1 MPTSDF
7 IPVNVFACAL
17 WPDATDTADARSLQH
32 WLQALRAR
40 EHHPVFQSLA
50 RARVQALTHLPA
62 DSACSSHEWA
72 YARAVGWETHTDLL
86 PFAAQTAQQLQL
98 SSPPDHG
105 WAFVDLVNAQYNQG
119 QTHISLPDSLSAA
132 ESDSFMQA
140 MRPYFEE
147 DGIHLQ
153 ALTPGRF
160 LAHAGVFKQLPA
172 VSLEHVLQHGA
183 HALSDGD
190 PLASQSPAQRLLRR
204 LQNEMQMLLYTHALN
219 DTRTQAVNSFWL
231 SGTGDLPA
239 PSGHDVKLHAGL
251 RHSFLAHDAD
261 AWASAWLSLAETS
274 MLPALAQGQALV
286 LCGPQ
291 RCLQLRAGN
300 DHWLQALKHR
310 WFPPSLTGLLS

>member
-1 MPTSDF
+1 MTTSDF

-17 WPDATDTADARSLQH
+17 WPDATDTADARSAQH
-32 WLQALRAR
+32 WLQALRNL
-40 EHHPVFQSLA
+40 EHHPVLQSLA
-50 RARVQALTHLPA
+50 RAKLQVLP
-62 DSACSSHEWA
+62 SLPPETGYSSHEWA
-72 YARAVGWETHTDLL
+72 YARAVGWPQHNFLM

-98 SSPPDHG
+98 SCPPDHG

-119 QTHISLPDSLSAA
+119 QTHLSLPVSLSGA
-132 ESDSFMQA
+132 ESEGFMQA

-172 VSLEHVLQHGA
+172 VSLDHVLQHGV
-183 HALSDGD
+183 HALSDAD

-239 PSGHDVKLHAGL
+239 PAGHDVKLHAGL
-251 RHSFLAHDAD
+251 RESFLAHDAA
-261 AWASAWLSLAETS
+261 AWAETWLNLAETS
-274 MLPALAQGQALV
+274 MLPALAQDQALV
-286 LCGPQ
+286 LCGTQ

-300 DHWLQALKHR
+300 AHWWQALKHR